1 MMLSLLECLKKIV
14 ESRVNEE
21 TMIDPLISGT
31 ALRSS
36 DTSNAIQK
44 HNSPTRVLQ
53 PAYTI
58 RLRPG
63 KEDPV
68 QAPPSHPAAGPHT
81 LSWSGITDTGIL
93 RDHNEDS
100 YSILSFED
108 KALFVVA
115 DGMGGHDGGE
125 VASRIAAETVCG
137 IVQKEYRQDGDL
149 LALLERAVQ
158 KANSEVRQEG
168 ERRGSNMG
176 TTLSAAIV
184 SNEALY
190 AANVGDSRV
199 YWIAGGSIFQI
210 TADHSLV
217 AKLVL
222 AGKLTKEEART
233 HPRANLLY
241 RTIGNDRTVKVDTFR
256 FSLKEGGILL
266 LCTDGLWGEL
276 SDEDIRETCTEEGDV
291 KDMAAKLMQMAN
303 ERGGKDNITAV
314 VVKVV

>member
-1 MMLSLLECLKKIV
+1 MLSWMGCLKKIV
-14 ESRVNEE
+14 ESRMNEE
-21 TMIDPLISGT
+21 CVMDPLISGT
-31 ALRSS
+31 APRSS
-36 DTSNAIQK
+36 DTSGAIPQ
-44 HNSPTRVLQ
+44 HNRPTRVLQ

-63 KEDPV
+63 KEEPV
-68 QAPPSHPAAGPHT
+68 EAPPSHRGAGPNPI
-81 LSWSGITDTGIL
+81 SWSGITDRGL
-93 RDHNEDS
+93 VRDHNEDA

-115 DGMGGHDGGE
+115 DGMGGHDSGE
-125 VASRIAAETVCG
+125 VASRIAAETVCRV
-137 IVQKEYRQDGDL
+137 VQKEYPLDGDL

-168 ERRGSNMG
+168 DRKGSNMG
-176 TTLSAAIV
+176 TTLSAV
-184 SNEALY
+184 LLSGDALY

-199 YWIAGGSIFQI
+199 YWIGDGTISQI

-217 AKLVL
+217 AKLVT
-222 AGKLTKEEART
+222 AGKLTKEEARM

-256 FSLKEGGILL
+256 ISLKKGILL

-276 SDEDIRETCTEEGDV
+276 SDEDILETCIGEDDV
-291 KDMAAKLMQMAN
+291 KEAAEKLVRLAK

-314 VVKVV
+314 VVRVL